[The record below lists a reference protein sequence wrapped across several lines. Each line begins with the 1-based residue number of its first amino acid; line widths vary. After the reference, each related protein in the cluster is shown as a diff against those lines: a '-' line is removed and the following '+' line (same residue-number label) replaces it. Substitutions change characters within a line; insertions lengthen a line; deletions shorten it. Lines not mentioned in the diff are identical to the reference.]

1 MEVYLKLIVKSFQWL
16 CHVQLDLDVFVKFT
30 VQIRI
35 ALEKQ
40 WWGGN
45 ASYKREGAILM
56 GNRGV
61 SLCNTVVLKL
71 YCLTGYCRKF
81 YRIPLF
87 PIFLLFYLFCICWDW
102 QGQKCKLKC
111 PKIYEINS
119 ELYCN
124 CNFCLYSFLRYK
136 HLALPTTSQEYICCS
151 LKSII
156 SEWSFFEIK
165 KFSI

>member
-1 MEVYLKLIVKSFQWL
+1 MSCSAWPWYICKVYSRNGD
-16 CHVQLDLDVFVKFT
+16 C
-30 VQIRI
+30 IRKTM
-35 ALEKQ
+35 LGWQCKPQ
-40 WWGGN
+40 WGGGSFN
-45 ASYKREGAILM
+45 GEGGGMQLF
-56 GNRGV
+56 
-61 SLCNTVVLKL
+61 NTVVLKL
-71 YCLTGYCRKF
+71 YCLTGYWCKRF
-81 YRIPLF
+81 YRIPIF
-87 PIFLLFYLFCICWDW
+87 PIFLLFYLFCIYWDW

-111 PKIYEINS
+111 PKVYEINS